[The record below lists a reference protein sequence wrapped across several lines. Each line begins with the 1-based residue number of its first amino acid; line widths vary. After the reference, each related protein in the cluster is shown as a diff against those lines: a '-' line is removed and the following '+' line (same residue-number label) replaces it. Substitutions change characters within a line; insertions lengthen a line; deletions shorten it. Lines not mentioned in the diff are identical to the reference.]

1 MQDVRNYVSQLSDR
15 DLQFANVDFEGR
27 VFFTADHI
35 KTLYMH
41 QPAAMRSANR
51 MVQLKNQLIR
61 ELQQRVKKEARQD
74 WVAKELDSL
83 DRQQLHRLYGRKTI
97 DDFRDE
103 DEQYAY
109 LAYRWAKHRLRI
121 VADAIYNDYFIDID
135 SQYRQ
140 WLAQLSR
147 PSKVSQ
153 ADWDRMIADYSDQLE
168 YHRLDMMHAATLLY
182 LRDLLMGTGQNH
194 SFKYIFIDEMQDY
207 SVAMMIYLRH
217 VFPSAKFTVLGDSE
231 QALFKP
237 LEMPEHL
244 LQRLIKTLAARHPNL
259 ISLRRSYR
267 STKEITD
274 FAKIM
279 LPDGDQIM
287 SFTRHGER
295 PTLYVRDSADQV
307 EQVLLASVGQLSQ
320 QYETVAVLTKNADQ
334 AQQVYRQLRRQFK
347 QVHQLNV
354 NDTSLPDG
362 ILVLPIYLAKGLEFD
377 AVVAYDVSTANLQG
391 TDEVGMIYT
400 MATRAMHDLVLISAG
415 PVSAAINQAA
425 SRHLTIEYQLTK

>member
-274 FAKIM
+274 FAKSM

-287 SFTRHGER
+287 SFTPMGN
-295 PTLYVRDSADQV
+295 
-307 EQVLLASVGQLSQ
+307 GQPSMF
-320 QYETVAVLTKNADQ
+320 VIRLTRSSRC
-334 AQQVYRQLRRQFK
+334 YW
-347 QVHQLNV
+347 
-354 NDTSLPDG
+354 
-362 ILVLPIYLAKGLEFD
+362 LVL
-377 AVVAYDVSTANLQG
+377 VS
-391 TDEVGMIYT
+391 
-400 MATRAMHDLVLISAG
+400 LVS
-415 PVSAAINQAA
+415 NMK
-425 SRHLTIEYQLTK
+425 QLLS